1 MKNSFSKRRLSLEAR
16 NPRQPQA
23 EKSQAVLI
31 LIGVILLLQDLLAE
45 NVKHIALVY
54 NVIKYVDETVPL
66 FLLVLLALSRIAQG
80 RFLKRTPIDIP
91 LILFLAVALVSSI
104 AAAVP
109 AFVVISQFLIYI
121 KAFIVFYLLYNL
133 PLTEGIFQNYKNVFF
148 WVGIVFFIF
157 GLVDLVIP
165 ETLRRITGN
174 VEFIEYRSV
183 LPSVKS
189 LFIHP
194 GVFGWFMSFLAL
206 FCLGHAILKS
216 RPVYVLSGVL

>member
-23 EKSQAVLI
+23 EKTHAFLI

-54 NVIKYVDETVPL
+54 NVIKSVDETVPL

-165 ETLRRITGN
+165 ETLRRIT
-174 VEFIEYRSV
+174 RSEEHTSE
-183 LPSVKS
+183 LQ
-189 LFIHP
+189 
-194 GVFGWFMSFLAL
+194 
-206 FCLGHAILKS
+206 S
-216 RPVYVLSGVL
+216 RLHLV